1 MIDIILQLSMAL
13 LLGMRHGLDLDHLA
27 TIDSITRN
35 VSNQSLSKKAGFF
48 FSCGHGMVV
57 MLISVII
64 GTGLS
69 HCHLAPWLDNLGKGI
84 SIFFLL
90 IFGSITIWNFLGHNF
105 VQLQG
110 FGLKKYWLRFLYP
123 KNPDA
128 LNALYIALIGSL
140 FAMSFD
146 TFSQVAL
153 FSLSA
158 KAISGGLF
166 ACILGMMFMLGMMVS
181 DGLNGWFVSILLQRA
196 DRFSIFLSTM
206 AALFRSR
213 VRRNAPRE
221 RPGRPKAS

>member
-90 IFGSITIWNFLGHNF
+90 IFGSMTIWNL
-105 VQLQG
+105 
-110 FGLKKYWLRFLYP
+110 FGRNSVPRRFGIKAYWLQFLYP
-123 KNPDA
+123 KNPNK

-140 FAMSFD
+140 FALSFD

-196 DRFSIFLSTM
+196 DRFSIFLSKITGFAIAIFSFIVCIVNLCDLM
-206 AALFRSR
+206 H
-213 VRRNAPRE
+213 
-221 RPGRPKAS
+221 GQ